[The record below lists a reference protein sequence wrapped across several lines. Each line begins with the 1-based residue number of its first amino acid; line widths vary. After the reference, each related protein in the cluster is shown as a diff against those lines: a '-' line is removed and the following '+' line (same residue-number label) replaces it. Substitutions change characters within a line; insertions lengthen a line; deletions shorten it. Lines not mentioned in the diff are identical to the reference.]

1 MLQNFFKQDEW
12 DVKLNNLM
20 YMYAHHV

>member
-20 YMYAHHV
+20 YMYAYHV